1 MGGDKHAP
9 QAECGSGSP
18 GTGQGE
24 CALTTELSSVGSR
37 PQGASAGDTGCNSYP
52 GGQVGSPTLPPGACF
67 PIQSR
72 KPTGHWGRVR
82 WRLLPELKH
91 NPQVSGDEAE
101 HLPAS
106 GRRGRRGSPPDTG
119 HFSGKVQTKPLQPQ
133 GRAGSPPERK
143 GPHEHRLDQVSCWG
157 GKGSDTEKRPQPWA
171 WSSGCTRTASPPHI
185 CHQQHVTAP
194 SLGVESLGQTGPLRP
209 TGEARPR
216 HTPLKAPGTSRSR

>member
-1 MGGDKHAP
+1 MQQPSWG
-9 QAECGSGSP
+9 
-18 GTGQGE
+18 
-24 CALTTELSSVGSR
+24 
-37 PQGASAGDTGCNSYP
+37 P
-52 GGQVGSPTLPPGACF
+52 GGKPHTSPWSLLPHPKQKAHRPLG
-67 PIQSR
+67 
-72 KPTGHWGRVR
+72 GGVR

-91 NPQVSGDEAE
+91 SPQVSGDEAE

-157 GKGSDTEKRPQPWA
+157 GTGSNAEKRPQAWA

-185 CHQQHVTAP
+185 CHQQQVTAP
-194 SLGVESLGQTGPLRP
+194 CLGVESPGQTSPLCP

-216 HTPLKAPGTSRSR
+216 HTPLKAPGTSRSRWGNPNPALLLTRLT